1 MDRLICRIPRRY
13 MSDALDGAPVPWW
26 ARPLV
31 RLHLA
36 VCPSCMRMRRS
47 LDATRDALSALRDAD
62 PQKDG

>member
-1 MDRLICRIPRRY
+1 

-36 VCPSCMRMRRS
+36 VCPGCMRMRRS
-47 LDATRDALSALRDAD
+47 LDATRDALLALRDVD